1 MTEPIRRVGV
11 TSWCSSAPDPPQPYR
26 EPAGLVLL
34 PATPEPGQ
42 PKQTRRT
49 GHPDCIDCTLGETG
63 CCGRH
68 SYDILRSVAGA
79 ARPSHEARLERTFR
93 DAFSGD
99 W

>member
-26 EPAGLVLL
+26 EPA
-34 PATPEPGQ
+34 
-42 PKQTRRT
+42 
-49 GHPDCIDCTLGETG
+49 DLGETG